1 MIFLFSY
8 YYLYYKGYKMA
19 ALTEVQQKD
28 VAEAR
33 ANAMQVL
40 NSTDKFAAHFI
51 YFYSWFWAISST
63 IYFFCVTFLPIP
75 EHGQH
80 FADIILGFLL
90 GTAVATVIGYFYG
103 NSKD

>member
-1 MIFLFSY
+1 
-8 YYLYYKGYKMA
+8 MA
-19 ALTEVQQKD
+19 ALNDTQQKD

-33 ANAMQVL
+33 ATALTLL
-40 NSTDKFAAHFI
+40 NSSDKLAAHFI
-51 YFYSWFWAISST
+51 FYYSWFWAISST